1 MPADPAAGAEWVAGQ
16 AEAHPALAERYAKLS
31 DLCTR
36 KLWHQLTDEVSSF
49 VNDPACQAAGADLA
63 ELYGSFV
70 KTFETRISQLALV
83 RIAVAVSKSHADK
96 AAATSFLQELAK
108 EEERIGKEAHLL
120 CVCEIAKL
128 HVATGRLA
136 DAQITLAS
144 RRSQV
149 EGLVGAAPVVYAAF
163 YAAAAAYHKVSG
175 PPQDFYSNALMM
187 LAYSPMDEM
196 EQADRHEL
204 ARDLALAAL
213 AGREIFNFGEVIA
226 TPILGALDGTPEAWL
241 SELLHAL
248 HRGDIDGFNQ
258 IVAANEA
265 AFAAQPALSAERDF
279 IKEKAALL
287 CLTELLFQRPSHER
301 TVPFADIAR
310 ATRMDVSQVE
320 WMMMR
325 AMSLKLLKGTIDQV
339 EQQVSVTWVVP
350 RVLDKTQIALLKER
364 LQGWGGKVEGTLH
377 LIQDETHEL
386 FQ

>member
-144 RRSQV
+144 RRSI
-149 EGLVGAAPVVYAAF
+149 
-163 YAAAAAYHKVSG
+163 
-175 PPQDFYSNALMM
+175 
-187 LAYSPMDEM
+187 
-196 EQADRHEL
+196 R
-204 ARDLALAAL
+204 
-213 AGREIFNFGEVIA
+213 
-226 TPILGALDGTPEAWL
+226 
-241 SELLHAL
+241 
-248 HRGDIDGFNQ
+248 
-258 IVAANEA
+258 
-265 AFAAQPALSAERDF
+265 
-279 IKEKAALL
+279 
-287 CLTELLFQRPSHER
+287 
-301 TVPFADIAR
+301 
-310 ATRMDVSQVE
+310 
-320 WMMMR
+320 
-325 AMSLKLLKGTIDQV
+325 
-339 EQQVSVTWVVP
+339 
-350 RVLDKTQIALLKER
+350 
-364 LQGWGGKVEGTLH
+364 
-377 LIQDETHEL
+377 
-386 FQ
+386 